1 MFNLKKSIFWKFFLK
16 IIAHFHRPPGA
27 IFERFGNFPH
37 TLDIPRVCGKLPKA
51 IILQQN
57 FAVEMCRRSHIF
69 FKNYEN
75 SHGHRENFLMG
86 IFSENKMGY
95 SPKKFWEKFL
105 ISNFSRWTPTL
116 GILSKWDSQKMAK
129 NGTFGHF

>member
-1 MFNLKKSIFWKFFLK
+1 
-16 IIAHFHRPPGA
+16 
-27 IFERFGNFPH
+27 
-37 TLDIPRVCGKLPKA
+37 VCGKLPKV

-86 IFSENKMGY
+86 IFSEKNGIL
-95 SPKKFWEKFL
+95 PKKILRK
-105 ISNFSRWTPTL
+105 ISNIKFFTVDPYFGYTFNM
-116 GILSKWDSQKMAK
+116 GFPKMAK
-129 NGTFGHF
+129 KMAIFRHKGGVTEKKTLKFSGSI

>member
-1 MFNLKKSIFWKFFLK
+1 MSPIFSPFPLFGIFKKMFNLKNQNSEKIKK

-37 TLDIPRVCGKLPKA
+37 TLDIPRVCGKLPKV

-95 SPKKFWEKFL
+95 SPKKFEK
-105 ISNFSRWTPTL
+105 NF
-116 GILSKWDSQKMAK
+116 
-129 NGTFGHF
+129 